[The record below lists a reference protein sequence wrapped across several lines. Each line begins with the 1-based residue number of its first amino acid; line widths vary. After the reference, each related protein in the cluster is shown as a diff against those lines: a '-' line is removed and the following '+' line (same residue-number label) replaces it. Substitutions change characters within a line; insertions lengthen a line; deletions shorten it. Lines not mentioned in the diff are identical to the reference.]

1 MPKPATKTTTAT
13 IDPSILLRELG
24 GKPLHRSMAVDHS
37 TLDIDARTVEVAV
50 SSEFPVR
57 RWFGMEILDHSP
69 ESVDLS
75 RLNAGA
81 PLLDMHDRWTQIGV
95 VEEAWLDD
103 DKKLRARV
111 RFSKN
116 PHAEEVW
123 QDVVDKIRQNISVGY
138 DPQIMRLE
146 RTEGDLKFYRVTTWV
161 PYEVSS
167 VSIPADPTVGV
178 DRGLPEPEQSTQ
190 PVQGTEMPKEN
201 TNGLP
206 DAAAIEAA
214 ANQRSAD
221 IFAMCQRHNAM
232 DMIGEALSGGLS
244 VDQVRAKILD
254 KMNPSATSP
263 APNNSRVSD
272 LPSFREKIDVTA
284 HGLGL
289 SDKERRGYSLLRALN
304 ASANGEWKDAG
315 LEREVSIAIADAMGK
330 DARGIYVPHDLL
342 AERAGM
348 TTGAGAGGELVSNDL
363 RVDQFID
370 MVRNKAVTG
379 LLGARILGG
388 LQGDVS
394 IPKKVAGANFYWI
407 PENGAVPLSKMD
419 LTTLPLKPKTIA
431 GAIPVSRKLRLQ
443 SSMSVEA
450 LIISDLINGLAVA
463 LDRAMLFG
471 TGQDSQPLGLFNQ
484 TGVPGLEYGAGGI
497 TFDDLVDMETSI
509 ATFNGDVGALKYLTS
524 VTQRGY
530 AKKRKEDPDGADS
543 TKIWRNNE
551 VNGYTAIATN
561 QVQGD
566 PWAFGDWSQAIV
578 AMWGALDLKPDPYAQ
593 ADSDGLVVRVFQDA
607 DAGYRNLSSFCL
619 AKKKAA

>member
-1 MPKPATKTTTAT
+1 MTKKKPETT
-13 IDPSILLRELG
+13 DPSILLRELG

-37 TLDIDARTVEVAV
+37 TLDVDARTVEVAV
-50 SSEFPVR
+50 SSEYPVR

-69 ESVDLS
+69 ESVSLA
-75 RLNAGA
+75 RMNAGA

-116 PHAEEVW
+116 AHAEEVW

-138 DPQIMRLE
+138 DPQEMVLD
-146 RTEGDLKFYRVTTWV
+146 RTEGDLKYYRVTRWE

-178 DRGLPEPEQSTQ
+178 DRALPEPVQVNQ
-190 PVQGTEMPKEN
+190 PVQGIEMPKEN

-206 DAAAIEAA
+206 DTAAVEA
-214 ANQRSAD
+214 NERQRSAD
-221 IFAMCQRHNAM
+221 IFALCQRHGAM

-244 VDQVRAKILD
+244 ADQVRAKILD
-254 KMNPSATSP
+254 KMNPNPTSQ
-263 APNNSRVSD
+263 APDTSGRNGD

-284 HGLGL
+284 RGLGL

-304 ASANGEWKDAG
+304 AAANGDWKEAG
-315 LEREVSIAIADAMGK
+315 LEKEVNIAIADATGK
-330 DARGIYVPHDLL
+330 EARGIYIPHDLL
-342 AERAGM
+342 AERVGM
-348 TTGAGAGGELVSNDL
+348 TTGAGAGGELVANEL

-370 MVRNKAVTG
+370 MVRNKAVMG
-379 LLGARILGG
+379 HLGARVLGG

-407 PENGAVPLSKMD
+407 PENGTVPLSKMD
-419 LTTLPLKPKTIA
+419 LTNLPLKPKTIA
-431 GAIPVSRKLRLQ
+431 GAIAVSRKLRLQ

-471 TGQDSQPLGLFNQ
+471 SGEDSEPLGLYNQ
-484 TGVPGLEYGAGGI
+484 SGVPGLEYGAGGI
-497 TFDDLVDMETSI
+497 LFDDLVDMETSI
-509 ATFNGDVGALKYLTS
+509 ATFNGDVSAMKYLTS

-530 AKKRKEDPDGADS
+530 AKKRKEDPDSSDS

-551 VNGYTAIATN
+551 VNGYDALATN
-561 QVQGD
+561 QVKGD
-566 PWAFGDWSQAIV
+566 SWAFGDWSQAIV
-578 AMWGALDLKPDPYAQ
+578 ALWGALDLKPDPYAQ

-619 AKKKAA
+619 AKKKKAA